1 MAWTPHGSPN
11 GNGVRRRVRKVIP
24 IAGIL
29 NGTNVRLR
37 CVLDGTIGHRMTSR
51 GKILSSPG
59 GRVAGTQH
67 RRRGDKNEKTERERD
82 FVAHENILEGYVC
95 VIVRHV
101 NAEYVPAAMWNTATT
116 RQESS
121 TGILFPIGAD
131 VLLMALRREVR
142 KRGRGSILLL
152 SSGTSFAISA
162 HDRANTRWT
171 SHRSH
176 LGNYLIPDLI

>member
-1 MAWTPHGSPN
+1 MAMA
-11 GNGVRRRVRKVIP
+11 

-51 GKILSSPG
+51 GKILPSPG
-59 GRVAGTQH
+59 GCVAGTQQ
-67 RRRGDKNEKTERERD
+67 RRRGDKNEKAERARD
-82 FVAHENILEGYVC
+82 FVAHENILEGCVC

-116 RQESS
+116 RRESS
-121 TGILFPIGAD
+121 TGILFPIGAV
-131 VLLMALRREVR
+131 VLLMALRREMR
-142 KRGRGSILLL
+142 KCGRGSLLLL

-171 SHRSH
+171 SRRSH
-176 LGNYLIPDLI
+176 LGNYLIPNSI